1 MENGGLTRRQKLV
14 VVVLVALVLAVL
26 VALTSLV
33 RNDSGTSPLPTA
45 VLPVAR
51 ARTTPASATN
61 RASSSLPDGTP
72 TGTAVSEA
80 DAVQVARLLQP
91 VSEAVGQI
99 RELPKQ
105 QEIPLNFL
113 SIDELES
120 YLRRL
125 RVDPARREFVQ
136 RQQQLLAA
144 LNLMPRVDE
153 AFPTTVQTRARH
165 VIAFFDPLQGQIFIG
180 PLGLA
185 VDQPDISL
193 VHQFAHALIDQHF
206 DLSQLLNERL
216 SGDSVRALDALVE
229 GDAML
234 VTGLYQS
241 GSLDFGA
248 LDEFSLHLAGAELT
262 DYEDYRMSLAS
273 EDLVLFPYR
282 EGVRFAAALLESGW
296 WPLIN
301 AAYLN
306 PPTSSEQILHPE
318 KYLDVPKDDPRAV
331 DLPDLTEDLAEGWRL
346 VAQDV
351 LGELVLLTHLDHF
364 LPSTPDAT
372 EAASGWD
379 GDLAALWQDAEG
391 REVLVVRSVWDS
403 PEDATEFANAYASL
417 IETRLTD
424 PRRVL
429 RPIIPRGGRWW
440 RGDAGDAYL
449 QRDDDTVLIIWA
461 PDTDVMERVL
471 SAFLFGEE

>member
-1 MENGGLTRRQKLV
+1 
-14 VVVLVALVLAVL
+14 
-26 VALTSLV
+26 
-33 RNDSGTSPLPTA
+33 
-45 VLPVAR
+45 
-51 ARTTPASATN
+51 
-61 RASSSLPDGTP
+61 
-72 TGTAVSEA
+72 
-80 DAVQVARLLQP
+80 
-91 VSEAVGQI
+91 
-99 RELPKQ
+99 
-105 QEIPLNFL
+105 
-113 SIDELES
+113 
-120 YLRRL
+120 
-125 RVDPARREFVQ
+125 
-136 RQQQLLAA
+136 
-144 LNLMPRVDE
+144 
-153 AFPTTVQTRARH
+153 
-165 VIAFFDPLQGQIFIG
+165 
-180 PLGLA
+180 
-185 VDQPDISL
+185 
-193 VHQFAHALIDQHF
+193 
-206 DLSQLLNERL
+206 
-216 SGDSVRALDALVE
+216 
-229 GDAML
+229 
-234 VTGLYQS
+234 
-241 GSLDFGA
+241 
-248 LDEFSLHLAGAELT
+248 
-262 DYEDYRMSLAS
+262 
-273 EDLVLFPYR
+273 
-282 EGVRFAAALLESGW
+282 
-296 WPLIN
+296 LIN

-471 SAFLFGEE
+471 SAFLFGEQ